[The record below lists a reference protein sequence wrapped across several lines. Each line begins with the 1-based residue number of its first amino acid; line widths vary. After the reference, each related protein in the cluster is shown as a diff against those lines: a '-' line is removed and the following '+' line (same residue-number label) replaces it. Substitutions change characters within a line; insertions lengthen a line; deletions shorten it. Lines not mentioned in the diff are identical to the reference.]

1 MVTSPNK
8 GYNLQATGAN
18 PGTWGADL
26 NTNSLT
32 VIDSNIGGYQPVAL
46 AGANVTLTATQ
57 AQNCIFRLTGT
68 LSADITLTIP
78 ITGFLYVD
86 NFTTGNFQ
94 VKLSNGANTTA
105 ITPINTT
112 RQLISDAVN
121 GMRSVGLPAP
131 GTSAPFRGTAGGGT
145 ALHRSMLGEYLLED
159 GSAVSRTV
167 FGNLF
172 AAIGTLY
179 GAGDGSTTF
188 NLPDTRGRVNIG
200 LDNQGGVAAGR
211 MTNFGGG
218 IGGAGGEQSH
228 QLILTETPS
237 HNHTGTTGNDSPD
250 HTHNYITR
258 AGFAS
263 AGPGGN
269 PTNLY
274 QNDATIPSG
283 GASARHQHSIAS
295 AGSDGVHNNVQPGML
310 CFFMIKT

>member
-237 HNHTGTTGNDSPD
+237 HNHSGVTGNDSPD
-250 HTHNYITR
+250 HTHTFGKVINSIAIPA
-258 AGFAS
+258 AGSGHYDFID
-263 AGPGGN
+263 GGS
-269 PTNLY
+269 T
-274 QNDATIPSG
+274 QTG
-283 GASARHQHSIAS
+283 GASVRHQHSVFS
-295 AGSDGVHNNVQPGML
+295 NGNDGVHNNVQPGML